1 MIRSLN
7 LLTIEE
13 DGLTF
18 ITDLSDLQDT
28 DTDTVIVD
36 VTYDGV
42 ANTLSVLDSGPEPIR
57 CGFD

>member
-1 MIRSLN
+1 MIRSTN

-42 ANTLSVLDSGPEPIR
+42 ANTLSVLDSGLNQFD